1 MVDWDE
7 IQKLQTAFKK
17 TQFSI
22 TLQKF
27 SERNCIEILT
37 KLKEMK
43 LLNVLHTTD
52 GKEYVTHQ
60 QVKQDIKNELCLKN
74 GRISLVDLQQILNI
88 DYSHVEAKCKEIVSS
103 CRNISIVFGELIDD
117 KHIDQLAEEINENLQ
132 ASGFL
137 KTAELSKEY
146 NLPGSYI
153 VPKLVE
159 RLGTIIKGEFDKHNK
174 DVLFTDAFIARQK
187 SLIRGMMSAA
197 TKPTSIQS
205 LTSLHGFSVPLIHS
219 LLSSIINEGR
229 LNGQVTGGRS
239 DKAIFNPLIYNQI
252 VNKRLKSFFKVN
264 NYIEYRRLNRR
275 GISNH
280 KSYIKNNFNE
290 LNPTFLKTVC
300 LSSII
305 KDRIASSYFFQP
317 PEKYEWIDVANL
329 SELPSCLNVE
339 DVAMLIN
346 IIVEEKKKKSNIK
359 GFQVFSDTVV
369 TNSNFSKSC
378 LEFFQSYINEKAN
391 AEFKKCSIL
400 TLTEQDKKRYMS
412 CESTSQQSKKK
423 EEKNKK
429 SLQEGKSTVKD
440 EGLSS
445 KYGTN
450 SSREVKTKGKDKKRQ
465 KWTKN
470 QECGDKENKNTK
482 EESNSFMIMEE
493 VIEVLTK
500 SLKNCPVKVVK
511 EVAEEIFKP
520 LQKIYQNAVQS
531 VFIKVAQSS
540 KSNLTNTMSMKQNN
554 RAFLKQLEDEL
565 NVMWNRARL
574 CIEGLQLFDAA
585 IKQNFEKYL
594 LQSIG
599 TDITN
604 RIFLF
609 NTDDKMTGIEKNEEL
624 TKVYI

>member
-103 CRNISIVFGELIDD
+103 CRNLTIVFGELIDD
-117 KHIDQLAEEINENLQ
+117 KHIDHLAEEINENLQ

-159 RLGTIIKGEFDKHNK
+159 RLGTIIKGDFDKHNK

-219 LLSSIINEGR
+219 LLSSIISEGR

-239 DKAIFNPLIYNQI
+239 DKAIFNPLIYSQI
-252 VNKRLKSFFKVN
+252 ENERLKSFFKVN

-300 LSSII
+300 LSSMI

-317 PEKYEWIDVANL
+317 PEKYEWIDVTNL
-329 SELPSCLNVE
+329 SELPSCLSVE

-346 IIVEEKKKKSNIK
+346 IIIEEKRKKSNIK

-378 LEFFQSYINEKAN
+378 LEFFQNYINEKAN

-400 TLTEQDKKRYMS
+400 TLTEQDKKRYTS
-412 CESTSQQSKKK
+412 CESISQQSKRK
-423 EEKNKK
+423 EDYNKK
-429 SLQEGKSTVKD
+429 TLQEGKSTVKD

-450 SSREVKTKGKDKKRQ
+450 SSREFKTKGKDKKRQ
-465 KWTKN
+465 KWAKN

-482 EESNSFMIMEE
+482 EESNNFMVIEK

-500 SLKNCPVKVVK
+500 NLKNCPEKVVK
-511 EVAEEIFKP
+511 EVAEQIFKP
-520 LQKIYQNAVQS
+520 LQKIYQNTVQS
-531 VFIKVAQSS
+531 VFIKLAQSS
-540 KSNLTNTMSMKQNN
+540 KSDSTNTMSMKQNN
-554 RAFLKQLEDEL
+554 RFLSNQLEQWQGCHTL
-565 NVMWNRARL
+565 RV
-574 CIEGLQLFDAA
+574 
-585 IKQNFEKYL
+585 L
-594 LQSIG
+594 LETQ
-599 TDITN
+599 DVLK
-604 RIFLF
+604 F
-609 NTDDKMTGIEKNEEL
+609 
-624 TKVYI
+624 

>member
-339 DVAMLIN
+339 DVAML
-346 IIVEEKKKKSNIK
+346 
-359 GFQVFSDTVV
+359 
-369 TNSNFSKSC
+369 
-378 LEFFQSYINEKAN
+378 Y
-391 AEFKKCSIL
+391 
-400 TLTEQDKKRYMS
+400 
-412 CESTSQQSKKK
+412 
-423 EEKNKK
+423 
-429 SLQEGKSTVKD
+429 
-440 EGLSS
+440 
-445 KYGTN
+445 
-450 SSREVKTKGKDKKRQ
+450 
-465 KWTKN
+465 
-470 QECGDKENKNTK
+470 
-482 EESNSFMIMEE
+482 
-493 VIEVLTK
+493 
-500 SLKNCPVKVVK
+500 
-511 EVAEEIFKP
+511 
-520 LQKIYQNAVQS
+520 
-531 VFIKVAQSS
+531 
-540 KSNLTNTMSMKQNN
+540 
-554 RAFLKQLEDEL
+554 
-565 NVMWNRARL
+565 
-574 CIEGLQLFDAA
+574 
-585 IKQNFEKYL
+585 
-594 LQSIG
+594 
-599 TDITN
+599 
-604 RIFLF
+604 
-609 NTDDKMTGIEKNEEL
+609 
-624 TKVYI
+624 